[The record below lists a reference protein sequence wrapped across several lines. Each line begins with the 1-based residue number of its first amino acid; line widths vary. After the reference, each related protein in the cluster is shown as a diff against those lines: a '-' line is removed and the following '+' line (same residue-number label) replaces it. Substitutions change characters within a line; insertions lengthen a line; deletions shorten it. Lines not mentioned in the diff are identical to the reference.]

1 MEYIHAQIVKKRDEG
16 AAVLLVSTELDEIM
30 ALGDRIAVMY
40 QGKIIGVLDR
50 SEATRD
56 EVGLLMAGRAREA
69 AEVHGV
75 REH

>member
-1 MEYIHAQIVKKRDEG
+1 
-16 AAVLLVSTELDEIM
+16 M

-40 QGKIIGVLDR
+40 QGKIIGILDR

-56 EVGLLMAGRAREA
+56 EIGLLMAGRASEA

-75 REH
+75 REL